1 MEKMKSKL
9 VWFGMWSNITIAI
22 ATTIY
27 VACMVVIPAFQ
38 HSGSWERIQ
47 AVWDRWQTLNA
58 AMIAL
63 AASLI
68 ALYATKFN
76 ERESMRRKFL
86 ASIVLLPHALSELTD
101 YLTKSA
107 ELYTQAGYCIEA
119 RAGDQPQLLTKELP
133 TISDTY
139 TVTFSQCIE
148 YGDSQL
154 AQFLGTVLT
163 DLQVQQAR
171 MKNLKNALSVPH
183 HTTHF
188 SQQNI
193 IADAFLIGHIKV
205 LVDRIF
211 PIARRSGP
219 LKTSPLLRSEYET
232 AFKLLSLDIR
242 LGMVDELMAFTDR
255 HLAAR
260 RNQLT
265 TFSGLTSPDPIV
277 KPRVEQ

>member
-1 MEKMKSKL
+1 MEKIKSIL
-9 VWFGMWSNITIAI
+9 SWFGVWSNITVAI
-22 ATTIY
+22 ATIIY
-27 VACMVVIPAFQ
+27 AACMVVIPTFQ

-86 ASIVLLPHALSELTD
+86 ASTVLLPHALSELTD

-107 ELYTQAGYCIEA
+107 ELYIQAACCIKNRTE
-119 RAGDQPQLLTKELP
+119 DQPQLLTKELP

-139 TVTFSQCIE
+139 KVTFSQCIE
-148 YGDSQL
+148 YGDSHL
-154 AQFLGTVLT
+154 AQLLGTVLT

-171 MKNLKNALSVPH
+171 MKNLKDALSVPYH
-183 HTTHF
+183 ITHF
-188 SQQNI
+188 SQRNI

-219 LKTSPLLRSEYET
+219 LKVSPLLRSEYET
-232 AFKLLSLDIR
+232 AFRLLSLDIQ

-255 HLAAR
+255 HLDAR

-265 TFSGLTSPDPIV
+265 TFSALTSPDPIL
-277 KPRVEQ
+277 KPKVEQ